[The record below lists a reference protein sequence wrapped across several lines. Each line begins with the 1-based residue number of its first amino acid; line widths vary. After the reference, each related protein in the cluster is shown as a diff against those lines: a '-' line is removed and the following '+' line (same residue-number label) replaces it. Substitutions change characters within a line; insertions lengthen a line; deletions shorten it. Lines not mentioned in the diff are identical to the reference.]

1 MISLTDRETIRR
13 ETMNKTIY
21 CRTTAKGIQSF
32 YVKIGTERYYLFS
45 QRYYVG
51 VRNFFTNGRRFN
63 ELSNACKNGNTA
75 VRRTAEKMSTYLKYV
90 EKEYNVVIYDKRDR
104 RKSRRGNK
112 LNTRRVPLNL
122 FDDDAV
128 EAIC

>member
-1 MISLTDRETIRR
+1 MLSLTDRETIRS

-21 CRTTAKGIQSF
+21 CKTTAKGIQSF
-32 YVKIGTERYYLFS
+32 YIEIGAKRYYLFS

-51 VRNFFTNGRRFN
+51 VRNFFVGGRQLN
-63 ELSNACKNGNTA
+63 ELSNACKNVNMA

-90 EKEYNVVIYDKRDR
+90 EKEYNVVIYDKRDK

-112 LNTRRVPLNL
+112 FNDRRVALNL
-122 FDDDAV
+122 FDNDAV
-128 EAIC
+128 EVVC